1 MKLNILMFYNKKIE
15 CFTQPVFDDH
25 EVDVSAQQLSRSLT
39 IEKDVEKV
47 NPYKNLKLYHL
58 GKFDDQTGKI
68 DLLEKPQMILD
79 CSEIVEKRPD
89 YVESSK
95 IKRAN

>member
-25 EVDVSAQQLSRSLT
+25 EVDVVAQQLSRSLI
-39 IEKDVEKV
+39 IEKDFTKV
-47 NPYKNLKLYHL
+47 IPYKNLKLYHL

-68 DLLEKPQMILD
+68 DLLEKPELILD
-79 CSEIVEKRPD
+79 CSKIVEKRPD
-89 YVESSK
+89 YVESSE